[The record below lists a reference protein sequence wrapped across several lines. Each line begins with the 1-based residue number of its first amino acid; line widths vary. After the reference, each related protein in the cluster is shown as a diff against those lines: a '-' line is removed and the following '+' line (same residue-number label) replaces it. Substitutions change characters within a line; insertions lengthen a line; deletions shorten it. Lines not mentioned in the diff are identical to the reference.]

1 MSSSLNS
8 SQEIFTSSVT
18 NKRNNSA
25 RKIQSAFKGYN
36 TRKLTNNI
44 KNNSRKYLQGLS
56 KKHERRI
63 KVSNILQRMFDKT
76 HQASHGRD
84 YDASEEVKS
93 IMTNLGWLESRDV
106 PEHDIAQTHLYETKI
121 KSLVQKIKIKLYGF
135 IGTTEQKM
143 AKVHNELEELRY
155 LFYIPYFK
163 ASNWSFSDQKWRQS
177 IGDRIEDRW
186 DEGILDGKKY
196 YRFFHTGKGELL
208 HGYIARELATVLP
221 TLFPQKRPNF
231 PSWDDSYMRRA
242 GGKKNTYK
250 RKFYKTS
257 L

>member
-8 SQEIFTSSVT
+8 SRKIFTRGVT
-18 NKRNNSA
+18 KRNNSA
-25 RKIQSAFKGYN
+25 SKIQSIFKGYN

-44 KNNSRKYLQGLS
+44 KKNSRKYLQGLS

-84 YDASEEVKS
+84 YDASEEVKL
-93 IMTNLGWLESRDV
+93 IMTNLGRFESRTI

-121 KSLVQKIKIKLYGF
+121 RSLVKKIQIKLYGF

-155 LFYIPYFK
+155 LFYIPFFK
-163 ASNWSFSDQKWRQS
+163 ASNWSYSDQKWRRS

-186 DEGILDGKKY
+186 DEGTLDGKKY
-196 YRFFHTGKGELL
+196 YRFFHTGKARLL
-208 HGYIARELATVLP
+208 HEDIAKELATELP

-231 PSWDDSYMRRA
+231 PDWDDSYMRRA

-250 RKFYKTS
+250 RKFHKTS
-257 L
+257 F